1 MILREITCTLI
12 SFVESASGCPVVVSE
27 DVSLKTL
34 LSLNTLLIAGS
45 TEIKLDN
52 ESLVTSFRGAR
63 HRVSLHGYLKFFK

>member
-1 MILREITCTLI
+1 MILREITRTLI

-45 TEIKLDN
+45 TEININRDK
-52 ESLVTSFRGAR
+52 T
-63 HRVSLHGYLKFFK
+63 